1 MPYSSKAPQ
10 MWFWVLAIIFLLWNL
25 MGIGAWSTE
34 MAAPD
39 IMIEQM
45 NEQQQELY
53 QSRPGWYMY
62 VYGVA
67 VFAGL
72 LACIMLL
79 FKRKFAVLL
88 SLISLFA
95 VIITTSYN
103 FFNGSWDIINTGD
116 KFFFLSVPLLSVCLW
131 LFARSAK
138 SKAWLR

>member
-1 MPYSSKAPQ
+1 MPYSSKPQ
-10 MWFWVLAIIFLLWNL
+10 MWFWVLAIIFLVWNL

-34 MAAPD
+34 MAAPE
-39 IMIEQM
+39 ILMEQM
-45 NEQQQELY
+45 NEQQRELY
-53 QSRPGWYMY
+53 QSRPSWYVY

-79 FKRKFAVLL
+79 FKRKAAVLL

-95 VIITTSYN
+95 VIITTS
-103 FFNGSWDIINTGD
+103 FNAFNSAWDIVPTSD
-116 KFFFLSVPLLSVCLW
+116 KFFFLFVPLMSILLW
-131 LFARSAK
+131 LFTRSAK

>member
-1 MPYSSKAPQ
+1 MPYSSKPQ
-10 MWFWVLAIIFLLWNL
+10 MWFWVLAIIFIVWNL

-34 MAAPD
+34 MAASE
-39 IMIEQM
+39 ILLEQM

-53 QSRPGWYMY
+53 QSRPSWYVY

-79 FKRKFAVLL
+79 FKRKAAVLL

-95 VIITTSYN
+95 VIITTSFN
-103 FFNGSWDIINTGD
+103 AFNGAWDIVPTSD
-116 KFFFLSVPLLSVCLW
+116 KFFFLFVPLMSILLW
-131 LFARSAK
+131 LFTRSAK

>member
-1 MPYSSKAPQ
+1 MPYSSKPQ

-39 IMIEQM
+39 IMMEQM
-45 NEQQQELY
+45 TEQQQELY

-62 VYGVA
+62 VYGIA

-79 FKRKFAVLL
+79 FKRKLAVIL
-88 SLISLFA
+88 SLVSLFA
-95 VIITTSYN
+95 VIITTSFN
-103 FFNGSWDIINTGD
+103 FFNGSWGIINTSD
-116 KFFFLSVPLLSVCLW
+116 KFFFLSVPLLSICLW
-131 LFARSAK
+131 LFARSAA

>member
-1 MPYSSKAPQ
+1 MPYSSKPQ
-10 MWFWVLAIIFLLWNL
+10 MWFWVLAIIFLVWNL

-34 MAAPD
+34 MAAPE
-39 IMIEQM
+39 ILMEQM
-45 NEQQQELY
+45 NEQQRELY
-53 QSRPGWYMY
+53 QSRPSWYVY

-79 FKRKFAVLL
+79 FKRKAAVLL

-95 VIITTSYN
+95 VIITTS
-103 FFNGSWDIINTGD
+103 FNAFNRAWDIVPTSD
-116 KFFFLSVPLLSVCLW
+116 KFFFLFVPLMSILLW
-131 LFARSAK
+131 LFTRSAK